1 MKLKY
6 ICQYCSKELTRHNNL
21 LKHEKLCKLN
31 PNNNYNTIYKCEYC
45 NKIYTHKYAFSRH
58 LKTHSEYTFEKPKYV
73 WKCKYCN
80 NNITFE
86 SRRQLERHV
95 KEAHKSDNTIKC
107 LQQKITNS
115 CPFCNLIISSTIS
128 GFKNHINMCPK
139 NPNRKLPDLNK
150 CKSEEFRRNAS
161 ERMKE
166 RHRLGIAA
174 TFQNRKNVPHSYP
187 ENWLIDVLKNN
198 FNQIENID
206 YETERPFYKFFLD
219 FAWPEKR
226 LCIELDGEL
235 HRYEKQQNND
245 KEKDRLLKEDG
256 WKELRL
262 KWGYINSNK
271 IEAIKLIENF
281 LNETGDITIPLYK
294 TKREIWE
301 EQHKQNELNGVLKD
315 KSGKFNKKKLSE
327 DQWLNRKEI
336 ILNSNIDLT
345 KFGWKSEVERKTDL
359 TRREIC
365 DTVEYFPDLQELCYK
380 RR

>member
-6 ICQYCSKELTRHNNL
+6 NSQCYIWT
-21 LKHEKLCKLN
+21 
-31 PNNNYNTIYKCEYC
+31 
-45 NKIYTHKYAFSRH
+45 
-58 LKTHSEYTFEKPKYV
+58 
-73 WKCKYCN
+73 CKYCN
-80 NNITFE
+80 DALAFS
-86 SRRQLERHV
+86 SRRKLEKHV
-95 KEAHKSDNTIKC
+95 KEYHPNIKRIINC
-107 LQQKITNS
+107 QKHTYI
-115 CPFCNLIISSTIS
+115 CQFCNNEIYTTIS
-128 GFKNHINMCPK
+128 GFKNHEKMCIK

-150 CKSEEFRRNAS
+150 CKSEEFRRKVS

-166 RHRLGIAA
+166 RHRLGLAA

-206 YETERPFYKFFLD
+206 YETERPFYRFFLD

-226 LCIELDGEL
+226 LCIEIDGEL

-301 EQHKQNELNGVLKD
+301 EQHKENELNGVLKD
-315 KSGKFNKKKLSE
+315 KSGRFNKNKLSE
-327 DQWLNRKEI
+327 DIWLERKNK
-336 ILNSNIDLT
+336 ILNSGIDLT
-345 KFGWKSEVERKTDL
+345 KFGWKELIRKNTDL

-365 DTVEYFPDLQELCYK
+365 KTIEHFPDLQEQTYK
-380 RR
+380 RG

>member
-6 ICQYCSKELTRHNNL
+6 ICQYCSKELTRHNSL
-21 LKHEKLCKLN
+21 VKHEKICKLN
-31 PNNNYNTIYKCEYC
+31 PENNYNTIYKCEYC
-45 NKIYTHKYAFSRH
+45 NKIYTHKYAFNRH
-58 LKTHSEYTFEKPKYV
+58 LKIHPEYNKLKISYI
-73 WKCKYCN
+73 WQCKYCDN
-80 NNITFE
+80 KCIFE
-86 SRRQLERHV
+86 SRRKLEKHIKENHQNIKQV
-95 KEAHKSDNTIKC
+95 KNTYIC
-107 LQQKITNS
+107 QY
-115 CPFCNLIISSTIS
+115 CNHEIYNTIS
-128 GFKNHINMCPK
+128 GFTNQENLCPK

-150 CKSEEFRRNAS
+150 CKSEEFRRQAS

-166 RHRLGIAA
+166 RHRLGLAA

-206 YETERPFYKFFLD
+206 YETERPFYRFFLD

-226 LCIELDGEL
+226 LCIEIDGEL
-235 HRYEKQQNND
+235 NRYEKQQNND

-281 LNETGDITIPLYK
+281 LNETGDITIPVYK

-301 EQHKQNELNGVLKD
+301 EQHKENELNGVLK
-315 KSGKFNKKKLSE
+315 NKLGRFCPQKLTE
-327 DQWLNRKEI
+327 DQWLKRKEI
-336 ILNSNIDLT
+336 ILNADVDLT
-345 KFGWKSEVERKTDL
+345 KLGWKSEVERKTDL

-365 DTVEYFPDLQELCYK
+365 RTVEHFIDLQELCYK
-380 RR
+380 RG